1 MPLDTIHHFNCQLL
15 AELPHQ
21 RYEHEPILDYAT
33 DEKVKA
39 RLGWQAEFSKTLFL
53 KFKDGRFAL
62 LLTHRDGRL
71 DNKAVKA
78 ALGAKPSICTA
89 EEMQAEIGCLPGAV
103 CPFLP
108 RADIPLLVDPQTA
121 QPHRLH
127 LDSGPPGADLSA
139 GDRASGRGTGAAP
152 LRGQLSARPDGIV
165 PSRAS
170 CAKISAASMESNPTQ
185 R

>member
-1 MPLDTIHHFNCQLL
+1 MPLDTIHDFNCRLL

-33 DEKVKA
+33 DERVRA
-39 RLGWQAEFSKTLFL
+39 RLGWQAVFSKTLFL

-62 LLTHRDGRL
+62 LLTHQGGRL
-71 DNKAVKA
+71 DNKAIKA

-108 RADIPLLVDPQTA
+108 RADIPLLVDPQLMEHHAFTWTPGHPEQTFLLETIHLA
-121 QPHRLH
+121 QVLEQLPCLVSY
-127 LDSGPPGADLSA
+127 LPAPSA
-139 GDRASGRGTGAAP
+139 
-152 LRGQLSARPDGIV
+152 
-165 PSRAS
+165 
-170 CAKISAASMESNPTQ
+170 
-185 R
+185 

>member
-1 MPLDTIHHFNCQLL
+1 MPLDTIHDFNCRLL
-15 AELPHQ
+15 AGLPHQ
-21 RYEHEPILDYAT
+21 RYQHEPILDYAT
-33 DEKVKA
+33 DEQVKA

-108 RADIPLLVDPQTA
+108 RADIPLLVDLQLMGHHAFTWTPGHPEQTFLLETA
-121 QPHRLH
+121 H
-127 LDSGPPGADLSA
+127 LAHVLEQLPCQVSYLPAPSA
-139 GDRASGRGTGAAP
+139 
-152 LRGQLSARPDGIV
+152 
-165 PSRAS
+165 
-170 CAKISAASMESNPTQ
+170 
-185 R
+185 

>member
-15 AELPHQ
+15 ADLPHQ
-21 RYEHEPILDYAT
+21 RYQHEPILDYAT
-33 DEKVKA
+33 DEQVKA

-78 ALGAKPSICTA
+78 TLGAKPSICTA
-89 EEMQAEIGCLPGAV
+89 EEMQTQIGCLPGAV

-108 RADIPLLVDPQTA
+108 RADIPLLIDPQLLAHHAFTWTPGHPEHTFLLETA
-121 QPHRLH
+121 H
-127 LDSGPPGADLSA
+127 LPQVLA
-139 GDRASGRGTGAAP
+139 
-152 LRGQLSARPDGIV
+152 QLPCEVSYLPVA
-165 PSRAS
+165 
-170 CAKISAASMESNPTQ
+170 TT
-185 R
+185 

>member
-1 MPLDTIHHFNCQLL
+1 MPLDTIHDFNCQLL
-15 AELPHQ
+15 AGLPHQ
-21 RYEHEPILDYAT
+21 RFEHEPILDYAT
-33 DEKVKA
+33 DEKVRA

-89 EEMQAEIGCLPGAV
+89 DEMQAEIGCLPGAV

-108 RADIPLLVDPQTA
+108 RADIPLLVDPVLMTHHAFTWTPGHPEQTFLLETA
-121 QPHRLH
+121 H
-127 LDSGPPGADLSA
+127 LA
-139 GDRASGRGTGAAP
+139 GLLTQLPCQVSYLPAP
-152 LRGQLSARPDGIV
+152 
-165 PSRAS
+165 
-170 CAKISAASMESNPTQ
+170 
-185 R
+185 

>member
-1 MPLDTIHHFNCQLL
+1 MPLDTIHHFNCHLL
-15 AELPHQ
+15 VELPHQ

-108 RADIPLLVDPQTA
+108 RADIPLLVDPQLLNHTA
-121 QPHRLH
+121 FTWTPGHPEQTFLLATEH
-127 LDSGPPGADLSA
+127 LAEVLAQLPCEVSYLP
-139 GDRASGRGTGAAP
+139 AP
-152 LRGQLSARPDGIV
+152 TA
-165 PSRAS
+165 
-170 CAKISAASMESNPTQ
+170 
-185 R
+185 

>member
-1 MPLDTIHHFNCQLL
+1 MPLDTIHDFNSQLL
-15 AELPHQ
+15 ANLPHQ

-33 DEKVKA
+33 DERVKA

-78 ALGAKPSICTA
+78 SLGAKPSICSA

-108 RADIPLLVDPQTA
+108 RADIPLLVDPLLLTHEAFTWTPGRPELTFLLATA
-121 QPHRLH
+121 H
-127 LDSGPPGADLSA
+127 LAEVLDKLPCPVSYLPAQEA
-139 GDRASGRGTGAAP
+139 
-152 LRGQLSARPDGIV
+152 
-165 PSRAS
+165 
-170 CAKISAASMESNPTQ
+170 
-185 R
+185 

>member
-1 MPLDTIHHFNCQLL
+1 MPLDTIHGFNCRLL

-33 DEKVKA
+33 DERVRA
-39 RLGWQAEFSKTLFL
+39 RLGWQAVFSKTLFL

-62 LLTHRDGRL
+62 LLTHQGGRL

-89 EEMQAEIGCLPGAV
+89 DEMQAEIGCLPGAV

-108 RADIPLLVDPQTA
+108 RADIPLLVDPQLMEHHAFTWTPGHPEQTFLLETA
-121 QPHRLH
+121 H
-127 LDSGPPGADLSA
+127 LAQVLEQLPCLVSYLPAPSA
-139 GDRASGRGTGAAP
+139 
-152 LRGQLSARPDGIV
+152 
-165 PSRAS
+165 
-170 CAKISAASMESNPTQ
+170 
-185 R
+185 

>member
-78 ALGAKPSICTA
+78 ALGAKPS
-89 EEMQAEIGCLPGAV
+89 
-103 CPFLP
+103 
-108 RADIPLLVDPQTA
+108 
-121 QPHRLH
+121 
-127 LDSGPPGADLSA
+127 
-139 GDRASGRGTGAAP
+139 
-152 LRGQLSARPDGIV
+152 
-165 PSRAS
+165 
-170 CAKISAASMESNPTQ
+170 
-185 R
+185 

>member
-89 EEMQAEIGCLPGAV
+89 EEMQAEIGCLPGRCAPS
-103 CPFLP
+103 CPAPIFRYWWIRNCSTTPPSPGL
-108 RADIPLLVDPQTA
+108 RATRSRPFCWRPSIWPKCWRRSCEV
-121 QPHRLH
+121 
-127 LDSGPPGADLSA
+127 SYLSA
-139 GDRASGRGTGAAP
+139 
-152 LRGQLSARPDGIV
+152 
-165 PSRAS
+165 
-170 CAKISAASMESNPTQ
+170 PTA
-185 R
+185 

>member
-1 MPLDTIHHFNCQLL
+1 MPLDAIHDFNCQLL
-15 AELPHQ
+15 ADLPHE
-21 RYEHEPILDYAT
+21 RYLHEPILDYAT
-33 DEKVKA
+33 DERVKA

-78 ALGAKPSICTA
+78 SLGAKPSICTP

-108 RADIPLLVDPQTA
+108 RADIPLLVDPALLAHGAFTWTPGHPEQTFLLATEHLARLLA
-121 QPHRLH
+121 QLP
-127 LDSGPPGADLSA
+127 GPVSYLQPA
-139 GDRASGRGTGAAP
+139 
-152 LRGQLSARPDGIV
+152 
-165 PSRAS
+165 
-170 CAKISAASMESNPTQ
+170 
-185 R
+185 

>member
-108 RADIPLLVDPQTA
+108 RADIPLLVDPQLLNHTA
-121 QPHRLH
+121 FTWTPGHPEQTFLLATEH
-127 LDSGPPGADLSA
+127 LAEVLAQLTCEVSYLP
-139 GDRASGRGTGAAP
+139 AP
-152 LRGQLSARPDGIV
+152 TS
-165 PSRAS
+165 
-170 CAKISAASMESNPTQ
+170 
-185 R
+185 